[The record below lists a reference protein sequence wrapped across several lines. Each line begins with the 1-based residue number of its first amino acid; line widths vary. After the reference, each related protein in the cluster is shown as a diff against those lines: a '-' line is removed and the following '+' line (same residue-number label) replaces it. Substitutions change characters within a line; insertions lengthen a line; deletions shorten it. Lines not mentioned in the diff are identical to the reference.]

1 MRFLSYVKICLLCV
15 LAVSLAACEDEQD
28 VVDNA
33 LIGRSWTGY
42 VGMQNEH
49 GERVLST
56 FYFGADGFGEELQ
69 RYYDGE
75 VYDKFRFQWWWEDGY
90 SRNLVLD
97 YGRVGGISYMDNV
110 RVDGMRLWGAFY
122 FSQASPGFNFTLDM
136 DY

>member
-15 LAVSLAACEDEQD
+15 LAVSLTACEDDQGM
-28 VVDNA
+28 VDAA

-42 VGMQNEH
+42 VGMQDEH

-69 RYYDGE
+69 RYYDRE
-75 VYDKFRFQWWWEDGY
+75 VYDRFRFQWWWEDGY

-97 YGRVGGISYMDNV
+97 YGRVGGISYMNNV
-110 RVDGMRLWGAFY
+110 RIGDTRLRGVFY
-122 FSQASPGFNFTLDM
+122 FSKESSGFNFTLDM

>member
-15 LAVSLAACEDEQD
+15 LAVSLTACEDDQEM
-28 VVDNA
+28 VDAA

-42 VGMQNEH
+42 VGMQDEH

-75 VYDKFRFQWWWEDGY
+75 VYDQSRFQWWWEDGY

-97 YGRVGGISYMDNV
+97 YGRVGGISYMNNV
-110 RVDGMRLWGAFY
+110 RIGDTRLRGVFY
-122 FSQASPGFNFTLDM
+122 FSKESSGFNFTLDM